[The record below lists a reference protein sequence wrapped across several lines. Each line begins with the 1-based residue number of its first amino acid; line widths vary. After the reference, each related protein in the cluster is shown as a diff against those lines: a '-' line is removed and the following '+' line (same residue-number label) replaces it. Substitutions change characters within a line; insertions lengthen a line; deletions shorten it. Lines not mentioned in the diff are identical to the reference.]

1 VDPTIVDTDRYPLDS
16 AELRAQVRSDLGAE
30 GCCVLP
36 GFVRAAEVD
45 ALRAEGR
52 SLAPLAHHEVEI
64 VNVYNT
70 DPDPALPTGHPAHRL
85 MARGNAFVARD
96 HIPTDALLQRLY
108 TDPAV
113 RRFVAAAFG
122 LPEVFELADPLS
134 GLVLN
139 VVAPGREHPWHFDT
153 NEFTVSLL
161 TQSPAAGGRFQYV
174 PGIRSPQEENLR
186 AVSAVLDGDHRGVR
200 TLDLRPGDLQL
211 FAGRYSLHRVSPV
224 EGALD
229 RHTAILAYSARPGVV
244 GTAARTRQ
252 LFGRVTAAHTSPAD
266 FGRIDQLLI

>member
-1 VDPTIVDTDRYPLDS
+1 MDPTIVDTDRYPLDS
-16 AELRAQVRSDLGAE
+16 AELRARVHSELAAE

-36 GFVRAAEVD
+36 GFVRAAQVD

-52 SLAPLAHHEVEI
+52 GLAPFAHHEVEV

-70 DPDPALPTGHPAHRL
+70 DPDPTLPAGHPAYHRVP
-85 MARGNAFVARD
+85 RGNAFVARD
-96 HIPTDALLQRLY
+96 RIPTDALLQRLY

-113 RRFVAAAFG
+113 QRFVAAAFG
-122 LPEVFELADPLS
+122 LPEVFELGDPLS

-139 VVAPGREHPWHFDT
+139 VVVPGREHPWHFDT

-161 TQSPAAGGRFQYV
+161 TQAPEAGGRFQYV
-174 PGIRSPQEENLR
+174 PGIRSPRAENLR

-224 EGALD
+224 EGGHD

-252 LFGRVTAAHTSPAD
+252 LFGRVTAAHTAPAGS
-266 FGRIDQLLI
+266 GRVDQLLI